1 MQCIPQWDAS
11 YAPLDEQEC
20 PASQGLA
27 ICKVFTMKA
36 LKAMKVM
43 KVAAKNLKASLVV
56 FAGQAHLII
65 LFDLRV

>member
-1 MQCIPQWDAS
+1 MPVRATV
-11 YAPLDEQEC
+11 DELSGSDSDMALPVQRGSKSR
-20 PASQGLA
+20 A
-27 ICKVFTMKA
+27 MKA